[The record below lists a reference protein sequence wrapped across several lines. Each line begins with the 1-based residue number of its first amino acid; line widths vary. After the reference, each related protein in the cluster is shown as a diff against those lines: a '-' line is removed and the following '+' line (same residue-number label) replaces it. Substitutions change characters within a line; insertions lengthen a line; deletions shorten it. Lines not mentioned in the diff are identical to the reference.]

1 MFEKKKIIHPPPVF
15 GEAEQKRREETTSVA
30 ELFAEQGS
38 RGKKP
43 RARRTEAESRR
54 FAERNKRRKLAV
66 SRRFNF
72 SELIPKLGAGGSL
85 AAYGGRGTRHGRTKK
100 TRNGMNGTVSR
111 LGLGNEIYKRAS
123 PDERECTVQVQF
135 SSGQQSFV
143 DVAAAVLAP
152 ASFLLCLSLS
162 LFLILYFLCF
172 SLPFHPFR
180 STPRSF
186 SPRPSIFFFF
196 LFSPVDHVSP
206 VFTGLIAFS
215 RANITRLG

>member
-1 MFEKKKIIHPPPVF
+1 MF
-15 GEAEQKRREETTSVA
+15 GEAKQKRREETTSVA

-123 PDERECTVQVQF
+123 PVSESVQSRCNF
-135 SSGQQSFV
+135 H
-143 DVAAAVLAP
+143 P
-152 ASFLLCLSLS
+152 ASSRSSTLQLLFSRLHRFYSVSLS
-162 LFLILYFLCF
+162 LFF
-172 SLPFHPFR
+172 
-180 STPRSF
+180 
-186 SPRPSIFFFF
+186 
-196 LFSPVDHVSP
+196 
-206 VFTGLIAFS
+206 
-215 RANITRLG
+215 